1 MSNVPAELSY
11 TSEHEWVSALTA
23 EGTVRVGI
31 TDHAQDLLGDLVFA
45 ELPEIGQRF
54 SAKEECMLLE
64 SVKAASDIYMPV
76 SGEISAINSELE
88 DSPELINEDSFGE
101 GWLFKIQPD
110 NKSVSIRVHPCPIQ
124 TMNPIAPP
132 RSCKAP
138 KLLDTPSALNC
149 DALR

>member
-1 MSNVPAELSY
+1 MSNPSSLKYAES
-11 TSEHEWVSALTA
+11 HEWVRVEDTGELT
-23 EGTVRVGI
+23 VGI

-110 NKSVSIRVHPCPIQ
+110 NKSDIEGMLSADAYE
-124 TMNPIAPP
+124 T
-132 RSCKAP
+132 S
-138 KLLDTPSALNC
+138 LDA
-149 DALR
+149 